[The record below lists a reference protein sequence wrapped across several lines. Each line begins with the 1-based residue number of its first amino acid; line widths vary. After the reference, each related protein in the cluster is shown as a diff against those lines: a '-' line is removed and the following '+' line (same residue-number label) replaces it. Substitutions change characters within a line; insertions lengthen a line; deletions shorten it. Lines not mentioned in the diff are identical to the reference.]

1 MANRTAPNDVTEAD
15 RLELRYCPRC
25 GALGI
30 GMKDQPVCA
39 ACAGVLRWLY
49 QRRANSTRRSDGGA
63 Q

>member
-1 MANRTAPNDVTEAD
+1 MANRTAPTDVAEAD

-30 GMKDQPVCA
+30 GTKDQRVCI

-49 QRRANSTRRSDGGA
+49 QRRSNSTRRGDRGA